1 MVSISVVE
9 RVSVADGPSWTLDVD
24 LEPDA
29 YVVSE
34 ATLARHGQ
42 AGDRVEVTL
51 VPAGVSVTLLAVSAV
66 DETGRP
72 AVVRVTPRGD
82 VDGAPLAVH
91 GALLLANADVV
102 GGLVPVGGPVQVL
115 DLVNDG
121 TAAISVRVLAAFDEL
136 DG

>member
-1 MVSISVVE
+1 MVTITVIE
-9 RVSVADGPSWTLDVD
+9 RVEVADGPSLTLDVE
-24 LEPDA
+24 LSPDA

-51 VPAGVSVTLLAVSAV
+51 VPDGVSVTLLAVSAA
-66 DETGRP
+66 DGAGRP

-82 VDGAPLAVH
+82 VEGTPLAVH

-102 GGLVPVGGPVQVL
+102 GGLVPAGRPVQVL
-115 DLVNDG
+115 DLLNDG
-121 TAAISVRVLAAFDEL
+121 TEAITVRVLAAFDEL